1 MTPRPSVAVF
11 DYGIGNLRSPQK
23 ALQFAGA
30 DATLTSDEE
39 LLREADGVVLPG
51 VGAFGR
57 CSEALTESG
66 LFEVAT
72 SLAKEATQGGKPF
85 LGICVGMQLLY
96 KGSDESNGVQGLGI
110 INERI
115 RPIPEGVKIP
125 QMQWNKLE
133 CDFSHPMFI
142 GVEKDPWV
150 YFVHSYAAPKTKE
163 SKILEGVDNDAWVY
177 FVHSYR
183 AKPDNNDIIVAN
195 ADYGIKVPAVVE
207 DKLFF
212 GTQFHPEKSGKTGLL
227 LLGNFLSL
235 LRNAKR
241 E

>member
-11 DYGIGNLRSPQK
+11 DYGIGNLRSAQK
-23 ALQFAGA
+23 AFQFAGA

-96 KGSDESNGVQGLGI
+96 KGSDESTGVQGLGI

-163 SKILEGVDNDAWVY
+163 S
-177 FVHSYR
+177 
-183 AKPDNNDIIVAN
+183 VAFC
-195 ADYGIKVPAVVE
+195 DYGTEINAAIAEKNLWA
-207 DKLFF
+207 
-212 GTQFHPEKSGKTGLL
+212 TQFHPEKSGKTGLL

-235 LRNAKR
+235 LRNFER